1 MDPYKENIVPTNVYF
16 EKRAVHCTVE
26 KENSIKIDLLIINYW
41 K

>member
-1 MDPYKENIVPTNVYF
+1 MAPNKENIVPTNVYF

-26 KENSIKIDLLIINYW
+26 KGTSLKIDLLIINYW